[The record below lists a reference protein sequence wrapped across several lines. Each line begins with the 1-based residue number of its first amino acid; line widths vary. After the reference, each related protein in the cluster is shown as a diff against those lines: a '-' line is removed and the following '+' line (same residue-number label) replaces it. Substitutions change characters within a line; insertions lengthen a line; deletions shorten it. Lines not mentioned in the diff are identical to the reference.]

1 MPIHETRFRQRRMDG
16 LFDRQELVCANEAEP
31 RSEGIGKKE
40 TNMKD
45 YEALSKKHFDAQAA
59 EYDRRDT
66 YYYSQNGKISCRDIA
81 EQIRDL
87 PYGSLLDV
95 GCGTGFLIDNLT
107 KQKPARYCGVDLS
120 DEMIRVAREKQIEGA
135 EFVVGSADK
144 LPYPDET
151 FDIVTCSQSFHHYPY
166 PEQAM
171 REARR
176 VLKPGGLYILSDT
189 GIGGVGAWID
199 NHILFRLM
207 RSGDCHTTNRRGIE
221 KMMAAAGF
229 TVAESRQVKGMIYTV
244 TGKK

>member
-1 MPIHETRFRQRRMDG
+1 M
-16 LFDRQELVCANEAEP
+16 
-31 RSEGIGKKE
+31 
-40 TNMKD
+40 NMKD
-45 YEALSKKHFDAQAA
+45 YEALSKKHFDGQAA

-81 EQIRDL
+81 EQIRERS
-87 PYGSLLDV
+87 YESLLDV
-95 GCGTGFLIDNLT
+95 GCGTGFLIDLLT

-120 DEMIRVAREKQIEGA
+120 DEMIRVARNKQIEGA
-135 EFVVGSADK
+135 EFVVSSADR
-144 LPYPDET
+144 LPYPDGS
-151 FDIVTCSQSFHHYPY
+151 FDVVTCSQSFHHYPY

-171 REARR
+171 REAKR

-199 NHILFRLM
+199 NHILFKLM
-207 RSGDCHTTNRRGIE
+207 RSGDCHTTNRKGIE

-229 TVAESRQVKGMIYTV
+229 AVVDSRQVKGMIYTV